1 MNFFP
6 RSRVAF
12 LTIFGTLLTAR
23 VVDAQVRIV
32 KLEPARTQI
41 QFTLKDVLHTV
52 HGTFQLKSG
61 EIRFDPTTGIADG
74 AVIVDATSGNSGSSD
89 RDKKMHKEILES
101 WRYPEI
107 SFLPRK
113 VTGTVSLQDA
123 AQVQV
128 QGIFRMHGSDHNLTL
143 TIPIQINSNQLSA
156 TTQFEVPY
164 VAWGLKN
171 PSTFILRVSNKVQIS
186 IAASGQVVT
195 SQTRQQLTTP

>member
-186 IAASGQVVT
+186 IAASGQVVA
-195 SQTRQQLTTP
+195 SQTRQLTTP

>member
-12 LTIFGTLLTAR
+12 LTIFGALLTAR
-23 VVDAQVRIV
+23 GAEAQVRIV
-32 KLEPARTQI
+32 ELEPARTQI

-61 EIRFDPTTGIADG
+61 EVRFDPTSGTADG
-74 AVIVDATSGNSGSSD
+74 AVIVDATSGNSGSNA
-89 RDKKMHKEILES
+89 RDNKMHKEILES

-113 VTGTVSLQDA
+113 VTGAVSLQGA

-143 TIPIQINSNQLSA
+143 TIPIQTNGNQVSA

-164 VAWGLKN
+164 VAWGLQN

-186 IAASGQVVT
+186 IAASGQVVANE
-195 SQTRQQLTTP
+195 TRQLTTP